1 HAAPVRRRVAGTAAM
16 TEHALP
22 AARSAAR
29 PVSERGANLRGVYI
43 IWYRDV
49 LRYTRDRTRLV
60 VSFAQPLLYLLI
72 FGTGLGSTLAGGRSF
87 GGLHYQQFIF
97 PGVIGMSVLFTSFI
111 GAMSIVWDR

>member
-1 HAAPVRRRVAGTAAM
+1 M

-87 GGLHYQQFIF
+87 GGLHYQQLIRREPRVDLLQF
-97 PGVIGMSVLFTSFI
+97 PNALHGHAGR
-111 GAMSIVWDR
+111 DQEN